1 MKLGSQQAASRVGQL
16 KQVAESYFDSLR
28 NSHFASIPY
37 AEKVALRAPLTPG
50 GVDVPLKGKSEVYE
64 KWWKP
69 LQPALD
75 GVTVTIL
82 GQYIHEDLSGIIC
95 EVEIRLK
102 TPAVTLR
109 AADRFT
115 VDDEGRITEQ
125 ENHFDPRPVTG

>member
-16 KQVAESYFDSLR
+16 KQVAECYFDSLR
-28 NSHFASIPY
+28 HSHFESIPY

-50 GVDVPLKGKSEVYE
+50 GVATPLKGKSEVYD

-75 GVTVTIL
+75 GVTVTVL
-82 GQYIHEDLSGIIC
+82 GHYIHEDLSGIIS
-95 EVEIRLK
+95 EVEIPLK

-109 AADRFT
+109 GADRFT
-115 VDDEGRITEQ
+115 IDEEGRITEQ
-125 ENHFDPRPVTG
+125 ENHFDPRAVTG